1 MIKFKVGLIG
11 TGYIGI
17 IHLEMLRRFADV
29 EIVAVADSNKQSANN
44 AAKKFDVPK
53 VFYTA
58 SELIQ
63 EKEVEIIHN
72 CTPNHLHFEINSE
85 AIKAGKEV
93 LSEKPLALTS
103 EESAVLVELAE
114 KHNTVHGV
122 NFCYRYYP
130 VLQEAA
136 ARVRNGNLGDV
147 RLVLG
152 HFLQDWLSFDT
163 DYSWRLDPGMAGASN
178 TMADLGSH
186 WCDLVQFVTGLRII
200 EIMAEFHTILPTRKK
215 PKSGPLSFGASQNND
230 VEEVKIPVEDYAT
243 IFIRLENGAR
253 GNFSTCQLA
262 IGKKVDID
270 LQVYGSKES
279 YSWNHVHPNAITI
292 GHRDKANE
300 IFYES
305 PLLQTEDTRKYASLP
320 TGHPIGYHDTI
331 YNFFMDYYTAVAAKR
346 EGKKIQTNYPDF
358 YAGHSEMKIIEAAVR
373 SSKSGGWEKV
383 QGK

>member
-17 IHLEMLRRFADV
+17 IHLEMLRRFAEI
-29 EIVAVADSNKQSANN
+29 EIVAVADNNPQSANDVAN
-44 AAKKFDVPK
+44 KFNVPK
-53 VFYTA
+53 VFYNA

-63 EKEVEIIHN
+63 DNEVEIIHN
-72 CTPNHLHFEINSE
+72 CTPNNLHFQINSE
-85 AIKAGKEV
+85 AIKASKDV
-93 LSEKPLALTS
+93 LSEKPLALNS
-103 EESAVLVELAE
+103 KESSDLVALAE
-114 KHNTVHGV
+114 KFNTVHGV

-136 ARVRNGNLGDV
+136 ARVRKGNLGDV

-152 HFLQDWLSFDT
+152 HFLQDWLSFET
-163 DYSWRLDPGMAGASN
+163 DYSWRLDPKAAGTSN

-186 WCDLVQFVTGLRII
+186 WCDLVQFVTGLKIT

-215 PKSGPLSFGASQNND
+215 PKSGPLSFGVSQND
-230 VEEVKIPVEDYAT
+230 EVEEVKIPVEDYAT

-305 PLLQTEDTRKYASLP
+305 PILQTEDTRKYASLP

-331 YNFFMDYYTAVAAKR
+331 FNFFTDYYAAVAAKR
-346 EGKKIQTNYPDF
+346 DGKKIQTNFPDF
-358 YAGHSEMKIIEAAVR
+358 YDGHSEMKIIEAALR
-373 SSKSGGWEKV
+373 SSRSGGWEKV
-383 QGK
+383 

>member
-1 MIKFKVGLIG
+1 MKKFKVGLIG

-17 IHLEMLRRFADV
+17 IHLKMLRRFPEVD
-29 EIVAVADSNKQSANN
+29 IVGVADNNKQSADIVS
-44 AAKKFDVPK
+44 KKFNVPK
-53 VFYTA
+53 VFYNA

-63 EKEVEIIHN
+63 DQEVEIIHN
-72 CTPNHLHFEINSE
+72 CTPNNLHFEINSE
-85 AIKAGKEV
+85 AIKAGKDV
-93 LSEKPLALTS
+93 LSEKPLALNSKESS
-103 EESAVLVELAE
+103 ELVALVE
-114 KHNTVHGV
+114 KCNTVHGV

-136 ARVRNGNLGDV
+136 ARVRKGNLGDV

-152 HFLQDWLSFDT
+152 HFLQDWLSFET
-163 DYSWRLDPGMAGASN
+163 DYSWRLDPKIAGASN

-186 WCDLVQFVTGLRII
+186 WCDLVQFVTGLKIT

-215 PKSGPLSFGASQNND
+215 PKSGPLSFGASQND
-230 VEEVKIPVEDYAT
+230 EVEEVKIPVEDYAT

-292 GHRDKANE
+292 GHRDRANE

-331 YNFFMDYYTAVAAKR
+331 YNLLMDYYAAVAAKR
-346 EGKKIQTNYPDF
+346 DGKKIKTNFPDF
-358 YAGHSEMKIIEAAVR
+358 YAGHSEMKIIEAAFR
-373 SSKSGGWEKV
+373 SSRSGSWEKV
-383 QGK
+383 

>member
-17 IHLEMLRRFADV
+17 IHLEMLRRFAEI
-29 EIVAVADSNKQSANN
+29 EIVAVADNNPQSANDVAN
-44 AAKKFDVPK
+44 KFNVPK
-53 VFYTA
+53 VFYNA

-63 EKEVEIIHN
+63 DNQVEIIHN
-72 CTPNHLHFEINSE
+72 CTPNNLHFQINSE
-85 AIKAGKEV
+85 AIKASKDV
-93 LSEKPLALTS
+93 LSEKPLALNS
-103 EESAVLVELAE
+103 KESSDLVALAE
-114 KHNTVHGV
+114 KFNTVHGV

-136 ARVRNGNLGDV
+136 ARVRKGNLGDV

-152 HFLQDWLSFDT
+152 HFLQDWLSFET
-163 DYSWRLDPGMAGASN
+163 DYSWRLDPKAAGISN

-186 WCDLVQFVTGLRII
+186 WCDLVQFVTGLKIT

-215 PKSGPLSFGASQNND
+215 PKSGPLSFSVSQNDD

-305 PLLQTEDTRKYASLP
+305 PILQTEDTRKYASLP

-331 YNFFMDYYTAVAAKR
+331 FNFFTDYYAAVAAKR
-346 EGKKIQTNYPDF
+346 DGKKIQTNFPDF
-358 YAGHSEMKIIEAAVR
+358 YDGHSEMKIIEAALR
-373 SSKSGGWEKV
+373 SSRSGGWEKV
-383 QGK
+383 